1 MRRMIA
7 GLVAVTAMTLTG
19 ATVFAKTETIKGQ
32 LVDEECFRKEKKV
45 EADSSCATACAK
57 DGKPVAVLTAD
68 GKLYQVRGPLA
79 ENKNAKL
86 VPHMNHTV
94 QITGEVTDFAGALSI
109 ASDTVHMIK

>member
-1 MRRMIA
+1 M
-7 GLVAVTAMTLTG
+7 
-19 ATVFAKTETIKGQ
+19 FAKTETIKGQ

-86 VPHMNHTV
+86 VPHINHTV
-94 QITGEVTDFAGALSI
+94 QITGEVTDFAEFAHPPLLFMGGKYFSGSSL
-109 ASDTVHMIK
+109 KPL